1 MKILAVDD
9 HPVFLK
15 GLVLLLNSM
24 FPDAEVEQETAGI
37 KAVERILDND
47 YDLVIVDYRLK
58 DITGLE
64 IVNRVREEKD
74 CKFIMLTMYDDEE
87 IATEAVNVGV
97 DGYIL
102 KENTASDISS
112 AVKKVFEGKKF
123 IDKKFRLSQAEND
136 GDTISRLNALTAQE
150 VNILKMISRKMSSRD
165 ISEKLNISLK
175 TVENHRANI
184 SGKLSL
190 SGSNSLISFAIENKA
205 IINTLNN

>member
-15 GLVLLLNSM
+15 GLVLLMNSM
-24 FPDAEVEQETAGI
+24 FPDAKVEQETTGI

-47 YDLVIVDYRLK
+47 YDLVIVDYKLK

-87 IATEAVNVGV
+87 IATEAVNAGV

-123 IDKKFRLSQAEND
+123 IDKKFSSVGKNINGNSLS
-136 GDTISRLNALTAQE
+136 ALSSLTVQE
-150 VNILKMISRKMSSRD
+150 INILKMISKKMSSRD
-165 ISEKLNISLK
+165 ISEELDISVK

-184 SGKLSL
+184 SGKLTL
-190 SGSNSLISFAIENKA
+190 SGSNSLIAFAIENKA
-205 IINTLNN
+205 LINTLNN